1 MANSLSEGFARITYT
16 GLSGIHHQMLP
27 VNFSGTPVAGVEPTF
42 TTKIAGTVAAET
54 AISDWLDVF
63 RAAFNTA
70 TLFGLVEIYA
80 VNPTTEERTFIYGF
94 DASRA
99 GSSGDPSVQY
109 SMGTMTFKTIGGG
122 LLKIVA
128 MEPVLGV
135 NTKLY
140 PPFFLGGILDD
151 IQAFV
156 VDGDSFII
164 GRDDDYSFAPISW
177 TTKTSDALR
186 KRVGLS

>member
-27 VNFSGTPVAGVEPTF
+27 VNFSGTPVAGTEPTF
-42 TTKIAGTVAAET
+42 TTKSAGTVAAEA
-54 AISDWLDVF
+54 AIGDWLDVY

-99 GSSGDPSVQY
+99 GASADPSIRY

-122 LLKIVA
+122 LLKIVT
-128 MEPVLGV
+128 MEAVLGV
-135 NTKLY
+135 NTKIY
-140 PPFFLGGILDD
+140 PPFVAAGILDN

-156 VDGDSFII
+156 VDNDSFII
-164 GRDDDYSFAPISW
+164 GRDDDYAFSPLSW
-177 TTKTSDALR
+177 TSKTSDALR